1 MGITTIKS
9 TVSLEVETSLHI
21 LPLYAFGQEIQTA
34 VALNIMLVP
43 LFYPHCNPSG
53 NKQKMS
59 VRTDDSRGGLM
70 RHPAGCV
77 DFGWHTCHGRLQLQF
92 KNEEAS
98 ATWGHM
104 VTWWWVHARTHK
116 HRRIVLNGCPSQL
129 FKHFVWGIVDVN
141 ELSGNMQTEVYLS
154 IYRFRISCTVFN
166 CRQRWQKKV
175 ESECGAHSFFSSGIH
190 KNNITLI
197 PMAWCNYLR
206 LQFIF
211 SYTCSE
217 CIRHNSLDHFTIP
230 L

>member
-1 MGITTIKS
+1 MCTDSPSISNKNDQIFNPEGFMGSTTIKS

-59 VRTDDSRGGLM
+59 VRTDESRGGLM

-77 DFGWHTCHGRLQLQF
+77 DFCWHTCHGKLQLQF

-104 VTWWWVHARTHK
+104 VTWWWVHTRTHTYT
-116 HRRIVLNGCPSQL
+116 HTHTHTHTHTRAHTHTHTHTNT
-129 FKHFVWGIVDVN
+129 N
-141 ELSGNMQTEVYLS
+141 TE
-154 IYRFRISCTVFN
+154 
-166 CRQRWQKKV
+166 
-175 ESECGAHSFFSSGIH
+175 E
-190 KNNITLI
+190 
-197 PMAWCNYLR
+197 
-206 LQFIF
+206 
-211 SYTCSE
+211 
-217 CIRHNSLDHFTIP
+217 
-230 L
+230 